1 MQRNMPES
9 MEPNA
14 SRADIAQMIGEL
26 GDQVTN
32 VQKLLSACHDSI
44 KSDAD
49 LQRRMALIDELYS
62 YADSEDHASARFAEL
77 VADRVYE
84 YEAETVFIP
93 YPSPSEMTEQLRI
106 AAAQNGHSLEDEA
119 RKILENALATVD
131 RAGGLGTR
139 IRNRFGAMGGVE
151 LDLPSRSENLSG

>member
-1 MQRNMPES
+1 MQRNMPDS
-9 MEPNA
+9 TEPNA

-26 GDQVTN
+26 GGQVEN
-32 VQKLLSACHDSI
+32 VQQLLSACHDSI

-49 LQRRMALIDELYS
+49 LQGRMALIDELYS
-62 YADSEDHASARFAEL
+62 HADSEDHAAARFAEL
-77 VADRVYE
+77 VADRVYK
-84 YEAETVFIP
+84 YETETVFIP
-93 YPSPSEMTEQLRI
+93 YPSPS
-106 AAAQNGHSLEDEA
+106 
-119 RKILENALATVD
+119 ATVD

>member
-1 MQRNMPES
+1 MQRNMPDS
-9 MEPNA
+9 TKPNA
-14 SRADIAQMIGEL
+14 SRPDIAKMIGEL

-32 VQKLLSACHDSI
+32 VQYLLSACHDPI

-49 LQRRMALIDELYS
+49 LQERMALIDGLYS
-62 YADSEDHASARFAEL
+62 HADSEDHAAARFAEL

-106 AAAQNGHSLEDEA
+106 AAAQNCHSMEDDA
-119 RKILENALATVD
+119 RQILETALAIVD